1 MRLLH
6 GLIKGGIKN
15 MIDLLHFRL
24 PKEDLVTDGSNKPRQ
39 PELSNMCKA
48 FSYAMEKHDMG
59 LDEDDISK
67 NTPGTARTLVKAK
80 EVGMTALG
88 SDSAYY
94 LMMEYFLKEYV
105 HIKMDHAFG
114 REAVEKAWD
123 DQWQSQFDLLM
134 KNKNEV
140 LK

>member
-1 MRLLH
+1 M
-6 GLIKGGIKN
+6 KGAIKN
-15 MIDLLHFRL
+15 MIDLLHSRL

-48 FSYAMEKHDMG
+48 FSHAMYKHGIKVDEKDVDANTLG
-59 LDEDDISK
+59 TSK
-67 NTPGTARTLVKAK
+67 TLVKAK
-80 EVGMTALG
+80 EVGLTALG

-114 REAVEKAWD
+114 KEAVEKAWN
-123 DQWQSQFDLLM
+123 DQWQSQFELLM
-134 KNKNEV
+134 KNREV
-140 LK
+140 SQ